1 MSWDSWIPCENDL
14 TINIV
19 NWRALI
25 AGAVAR
31 LDARDA
37 DQVLLNRVVDA
48 DLSGISHAGN
58 FTWNNIHFKI
68 YEENN
73 IDARG
78 SDLDYFVYWRA
89 SYSWFSTRR
98 LLFKNCMS

>member
-1 MSWDSWIPCENDL
+1 LSWGSWILCENDL

-25 AGAVAR
+25 AGAAAR

-37 DQVLLNRVVDA
+37 YQVLLNRVVDA

-58 FTWNNIHFKI
+58 FTWNNIHLKYRKKI
-68 YEENN
+68 
-73 IDARG
+73 I
-78 SDLDYFVYWRA
+78 
-89 SYSWFSTRR
+89 
-98 LLFKNCMS
+98 